1 MATFKIFFLPLS
13 FCTLTLMYSSHTWV
27 FVRIWIGP
35 FKHGTPLT
43 PFLLGLSWWPSD
55 FSGYFWDP
63 SSSLQFYVTNF
74 CLKFLHCSTS
84 LCGSVIYF
92 SCFNYMHIT
101 IKYLAQIVLSRLQ
114 IHRFSLGY
122 LSSALSAH
130 SLQGSCFTS
139 HTCFLSLPIISVN
152 GITICQW
159 HEPSATRNPRCAFPL
174 TMCFLLVGVS
184 WITLLYGY
192 RLCIH
197 SLLGFFSF
205 PFFWSIL
212 LFWEWLF

>member
-1 MATFKIFFLPLS
+1 
-13 FCTLTLMYSSHTWV
+13 MYSSHTWV
-27 FVRIWIGP
+27 FVRIWLGP

-63 SSSLQFYVTNF
+63 SSSLQFYVTSF

-84 LCGSVIYF
+84 LCESVVYF

-101 IKYLAQIVLSRLQ
+101 IKYLAQIVLSRFQ
-114 IHRFSLGY
+114 IHRFPLGY

-139 HTCFLSLPIISVN
+139 HTCFLSLPIIAVN
-152 GITICQW
+152 GTTICQW
-159 HEPSATRNPRCAFPL
+159 HEPSATCNLRCAFPL

-184 WITLLYGY
+184 WITLLSMATDSVFI
-192 RLCIH
+192 L
-197 SLLGFFSF
+197 SLDFS
-205 PFFWSIL
+205 
-212 LFWEWLF
+212 LFLFSDLFCYFENDCF